1 MPSVGFVDSLEGSA
15 SSTLFSVQSQVSV
28 LRLGQWQEAL
38 GVLVGVDRDA
48 GVIAFQSFKIIVPP
62 RELEYL
68 RDLEA
73 LTGNR
78 VGILRTD
85 EPSRPLL
92 ARPAEPAATTTGE
105 APRSDAPARQR
116 RGSTQ
121 GGHRP

>member
-1 MPSVGFVDSLEGSA
+1 MIA
-15 SSTLFSVQSQVSV
+15 SEATSTLTPHGDTSVT
-28 LRLGQWQEAL
+28 RLGEWQEAL
-38 GVLVGVDRDA
+38 GVLVDVDRVN
-48 GVIAFQSFKIIVPP
+48 GVIAFRSFKIIVPP

-105 APRSDAPARQR
+105 APRSDAPARKR